1 MHTRWLRSLRRILMV
16 GLGVIILVWLAG
28 CGLIYSKMRKSP
40 EDQNKEHQFGVS
52 GAHGLKSTFR
62 GNCANQVVASSIA
75 VSAWRAKPRQSGPN
89 LCLLNR
95 CLSTR

>member
-1 MHTRWLRSLRRILMV
+1 MHIPSLKSLRKILLV

-52 GAHGLKSTFR
+52 GAHSLKSTFR
-62 GNCANQVVASSIA
+62 GNCRKSGIRFIHCRIRVAGKTTAI
-75 VSAWRAKPRQSGPN
+75 
-89 LCLLNR
+89 
-95 CLSTR
+95 LSESVLA